1 MGEHRIFVDNLRLSY
16 EGAFEAN
23 HLFRTIFTY
32 LYDKGYDQKPLK
44 ESQYDTPTGKAMEW
58 NAAPWKKIT
67 DYIRL
72 EPNIR
77 VIITDM
83 VKKEMVIQGRKVM
96 VDHGKVL
103 VIINWYMETDY
114 DMRWEDRPM
123 FVFMRAL
130 YDKWVFKDYYQRYEV
145 ICTDHANQLYAM
157 IRRLFNTY
165 STHGMQ
171 TLPNSIALHD

>member
-1 MGEHRIFVDNLRLSY
+1 MGDHRIFVDNLRLSY
-16 EGAFEAN
+16 EGAFVAN
-23 HLFRTIFTY
+23 DLFRTIFTY
-32 LYDKGYDQKPLK
+32 LYDKGYDQKPIK
-44 ESQYDTPTGKAMEW
+44 EAQYDTPTGKAMEW

-83 VKKEMVIQGRKVM
+83 VKKEMIVGKKKVL

-103 VIINWYMETDY
+103 IIINWYMETDY
-114 DMRWEDRPM
+114 DMRFEDRPM
-123 FVFMRAL
+123 FLFMRAL
-130 YDKWVFKDYYQRYEV
+130 YDKWVFKEYYQRYEV
-145 ICTDHANQLYAM
+145 ICTDHANQLYALM
-157 IRRLFNTY
+157 RRLLNTY

-171 TLPNSIALHD
+171 TMPNSIALHD